1 MTLDCFGPPKS
12 ILEKCSP
19 MICHADITNL
29 TGSGQ
34 DDTLLNVKVGSLFHS
49 HFVRAIMDC
58 FQICAQETNSRNA
71 SIWEIDFSR
80 SNESSQLELHFMER
94 ARERLRQLDS
104 VPEFQDQL
112 SFVSI
117 VGARGVGKSTIASLL
132 SGNSTMF
139 KVSSLTNHNA

>member
-1 MTLDCFGPPKS
+1 
-12 ILEKCSP
+12 
-19 MICHADITNL
+19 
-29 TGSGQ
+29 
-34 DDTLLNVKVGSLFHS
+34 
-49 HFVRAIMDC
+49 MDC
-58 FQICAQETNSRNA
+58 IYDFQICALETNSRNA

-139 KVSSLTNHNA
+139 KVASQYISIDIAYLIYVCRLAVPPLEPLQLEQTSQLQFHQRIGQK